1 MKNIVKIFS
10 TVILVFML
18 SITAFAHP
26 GRTDANGGHY
36 DRKTGTY
43 HYHNGGS
50 SSSSSSSSSYNFN
63 YDPPFTPPYKSYSSS
78 TYSKSNNNSSST
90 PNTSS
95 QPSLSS
101 NTDTK
106 LSYPKI
112 EKYEWKT
119 KDKNKYCINKDTN
132 KKVSGFCI
140 IGDKT
145 YLFDKNG
152 IMQKGWVKVNNDT
165 FYFNKN
171 GHMLTGKYKIN
182 GIIYSF
188 DKTGKLISGTPS
200 KVKIV
205 SLTKETSQEQ
215 NQTTSDL
222 KFIGGLYK
230 HGEDFFSRIETDTF
244 EPGFIY
250 VRGKLV
256 GNTNDTKILRVD
268 IEHPD
273 GSSSVE
279 SLILTVNG
287 EIDEVVFIPWGHNQN
302 GKVTVSLEATGEQ
315 LAVFDYYVY

>member
-95 QPSLSS
+95 QSSLSS

-152 IMQKGWVKVNNDT
+152 IMQKAGLRLIT
-165 FYFNKN
+165 IPFI
-171 GHMLTGKYKIN
+171 LI
-182 GIIYSF
+182 
-188 DKTGKLISGTPS
+188 KTGIC
-200 KVKIV
+200 
-205 SLTKETSQEQ
+205 
-215 NQTTSDL
+215 
-222 KFIGGLYK
+222 
-230 HGEDFFSRIETDTF
+230 
-244 EPGFIY
+244 
-250 VRGKLV
+250 
-256 GNTNDTKILRVD
+256 
-268 IEHPD
+268 
-273 GSSSVE
+273 
-279 SLILTVNG
+279 
-287 EIDEVVFIPWGHNQN
+287 
-302 GKVTVSLEATGEQ
+302 
-315 LAVFDYYVY
+315 